1 MSLCKLI
8 ELVPDGGR
16 SWPVARGVAGG
27 VAGGVSRGRPQDGRV
42 VALPVRGLRHLPPRQ
57 LRREQAVP
65 VSNTL
70 STAMSRRTK

>member
-8 ELVPDGGR
+8 KLVPDCGR
-16 SWPVARGVAGG
+16 SWPVAVG

-42 VALPVRGLRHLPPRQ
+42 VALPVRGLRHLPPSQ

-70 STAMSRRTK
+70 STVPSRATEYR

>member
-8 ELVPDGGR
+8 ELVPDGGC
-16 SWPVARGVAGG
+16 SWSVAGG

-70 STAMSRRTK
+70 PTVLSRLTK